1 MRWASRRTRGLG
13 VRVLSPTSGIA
24 PRGPTGGAR
33 PYQLIRS
40 SAARLRLAASARGF
54 RGRDEGARPDSPPLT
69 VVPRLDGVPPPS
81 GWILRPRRRARRT
94 RRDWSTAQPSVSM
107 PVPGFLGVDI
117 PRWRDDDEGAG
128 ASSPSFLTRVP
139 SLRVERAIGS
149 GMDYLDSKRIISDAS
164 TEARVRECMP
174 ARVGV

>member
-1 MRWASRRTRGLG
+1 
-13 VRVLSPTSGIA
+13 
-24 PRGPTGGAR
+24 
-33 PYQLIRS
+33 
-40 SAARLRLAASARGF
+40 
-54 RGRDEGARPDSPPLT
+54 
-69 VVPRLDGVPPPS
+69 
-81 GWILRPRRRARRT
+81 
-94 RRDWSTAQPSVSM
+94 M

>member
-1 MRWASRRTRGLG
+1 
-13 VRVLSPTSGIA
+13 
-24 PRGPTGGAR
+24 
-33 PYQLIRS
+33 
-40 SAARLRLAASARGF
+40 
-54 RGRDEGARPDSPPLT
+54 
-69 VVPRLDGVPPPS
+69 
-81 GWILRPRRRARRT
+81 
-94 RRDWSTAQPSVSM
+94 M

-164 TEARVRECMP
+164 TEARVREVYAC
-174 ARVGV
+174 ARGGLKCSSLRRERRVLGQLD